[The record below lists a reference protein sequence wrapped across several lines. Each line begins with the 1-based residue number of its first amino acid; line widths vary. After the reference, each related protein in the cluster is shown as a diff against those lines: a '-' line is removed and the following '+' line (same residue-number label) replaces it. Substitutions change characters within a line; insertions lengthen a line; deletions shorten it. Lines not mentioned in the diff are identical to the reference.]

1 MVLHE
6 SEAQPEDE
14 MWLLL
19 ALLLLEHLDLE
30 WMDHLYI
37 ILAESPS

>member
-1 MVLHE
+1 MLHD
-6 SEAQPEDE
+6 SEAQPEGK

-19 ALLLLEHLDLE
+19 ALFLEHLDLE
-30 WMDHLYI
+30 WMDHLYV